1 MTDTI
6 TINSEIALAQAQ
18 RELAEQWR
26 QNKYLEVTISRKAK
40 QRTLTQNRALHL
52 FCQWL
57 ADTLNDAGY
66 DMRKTLRED
75 VEVPWTQASV
85 KEYLWRPIQLAMT
98 EKHSTTEITTV
109 EPTDIHAVLS
119 RHLGSRLGIQCPDW
133 PKRDQEAA

>member
-6 TINSEIALAQAQ
+6 TINSEIALAQAH
-18 RELAEQWR
+18 RELDRQWHEH
-26 QNKYLEVTISRKAK
+26 KWLEVDFRRKAK

-57 ADTLNDAGY
+57 ADTLNEADL

-85 KEYLWRPIQLAMT
+85 KEYLWRPIQVAMT
-98 EKHSTTEITTV
+98 DKQSTTEITTV

-119 RHLGSRLGIQCPDW
+119 RHLGQRLGIVCPEW

>member
-1 MTDTI
+1 METLI
-6 TINSEIALAQAQ
+6 INSEIALAQAQ

-26 QNKYLEVTISRKAK
+26 KHRYVEIDIRRKAK

-57 ADTLNDAGY
+57 ADTLNEAGY

-75 VEVPWTQASV
+75 VDVPWTQASV
-85 KEYLWRPIQLAMT
+85 KEYLWRPIQIAMT
-98 EKHSTTEITTV
+98 DKQSTTEITTV
-109 EPTDIHAVLS
+109 EPTDIHAVLA
-119 RHLGSRLGIQCPDW
+119 RHLGQRLGIQCPAW

>member
-1 MTDTI
+1 MTDTL

-18 RELAEQWR
+18 KQLAEQWR
-26 QNKYLEVTISRKAK
+26 ENKYLEVEIRRKAK

-57 ADTLNDAGY
+57 ADTLNEAGL

-85 KEYLWRPIQLAMT
+85 KEYLWRPIQKAMT
-98 EKHSTTEITTV
+98 DKHSTTEITTV

-119 RHLGSRLGIQCPDW
+119 RHLGEWLGITCPEW

>member
-18 RELAEQWR
+18 RQLAEQWR
-26 QNKYLEVTISRKAK
+26 ENKYLEVEIRRKAK

-57 ADTLNDAGY
+57 ADTLNDAGL

-75 VEVPWTQASV
+75 VDMPWTSTSV
-85 KEYLWRPIQLAMT
+85 KEYLWRPVQLAMT
-98 EKHSTTEITTV
+98 DKQSTTEITTV

-119 RHLGSRLGIQCPDW
+119 RHLGSRLGITCPDW
-133 PKRDQEAA
+133 PKREDQAA